1 MKLSKAQATVIALL
15 NILIVA
21 LLAIIF
27 LVPVIRDNVVAG
39 GNNGGGNSGSTDAPP
54 IDTGDDPPPS
64 HNKLRPP
71 SAGATDEI
79 ARETR
84 LMGNGD
90 ETVVATFFSDD
101 VIYIFGNAT
110 VSGLDFDSYG
120 GFLCRMSDGGT
131 ILSYTYFDGT
141 MTAAC
146 TLGTTYV
153 VAAGNVVYGVDGE
166 GNAVARLD
174 AENVVDLF
182 GKDGNKIAVVTQP
195 SQTSLKYTEYSMG
208 SEQWT
213 SGFVTRIDC
222 GYTLK
227 YFDCYDFGGAAV
239 IAARA
244 HSLPMY
250 DSLVFYKFMPGGDA
264 SAMYYGGSGENKL
277 RPYAVMPS
285 SFGYFALTASSGG
298 IATIISVDYGFTS
311 YHSFSLGFT
320 FDDARAMFVGGKY
333 YASFDRSD
341 GAVTYEI
348 EGDLSRRRLNV
359 ADGVFVDCALGG
371 SGASVLVGTAPE
383 RMSTGDKTS
392 TTAYIVSVYAQKI
405 LPLDMTAAR
414 FCGAH
419 YYGGEITLVLS
430 ATGGTALSAPT
441 AGRDIYV
448 VTIGNDW

>member
-27 LVPVIRDNVVAG
+27 LVPVIRDNVAAG

-64 HNKLRPP
+64 HNKLRLP

-213 SGFVTRIDC
+213 SGFVTRIDS

-227 YFDCYDFGGAAV
+227 YFDCYDFGG
-239 IAARA
+239 
-244 HSLPMY
+244 
-250 DSLVFYKFMPGGDA
+250 
-264 SAMYYGGSGENKL
+264 
-277 RPYAVMPS
+277 
-285 SFGYFALTASSGG
+285 
-298 IATIISVDYGFTS
+298 
-311 YHSFSLGFT
+311 
-320 FDDARAMFVGGKY
+320 
-333 YASFDRSD
+333 DRKS
-341 GAVTYEI
+341 T
-348 EGDLSRRRLNV
+348 RLNSSHM
-359 ADGVFVDCALGG
+359 A
-371 SGASVLVGTAPE
+371 
-383 RMSTGDKTS
+383 
-392 TTAYIVSVYAQKI
+392 
-405 LPLDMTAAR
+405 
-414 FCGAH
+414 
-419 YYGGEITLVLS
+419 
-430 ATGGTALSAPT
+430 
-441 AGRDIYV
+441 
-448 VTIGNDW
+448 